1 MTVRSRRTTTI
12 PLSAFWDTSAIVPLC
27 CHQPQ
32 TAQAARMG
40 RVYSRRTVWW
50 ATRVEAASSFHR
62 LLRNN
67 ELNRTG
73 LEQALERL
81 KLLRRA
87 WNEVQP
93 SDDIREHAERLLA
106 VHKLRAADALQ
117 LAAAHVW
124 CRHRPRGRHFV
135 GSDGNL
141 SSAAE
146 AEGFTVIL
154 LL

>member
-1 MTVRSRRTTTI
+1 M
-12 PLSAFWDTSAIVPLC
+12 
-27 CHQPQ
+27 
-32 TAQAARMG
+32 
-40 RVYSRRTVWW
+40 W

-62 LLRNN
+62 LLRND
-67 ELNRTG
+67 ELNRAG

-81 KLLRRA
+81 NLLRRA
-87 WNEVQP
+87 WNEVLP

-124 CRHRPRGRHFV
+124 CRHLTRGRHFV

-146 AEGFTVIL
+146 AEGFTVIRL
-154 LL
+154 L

>member
-1 MTVRSRRTTTI
+1 
-12 PLSAFWDTSAIVPLC
+12 
-27 CHQPQ
+27 
-32 TAQAARMG
+32 
-40 RVYSRRTVWW
+40 
-50 ATRVEAASSFHR
+50 

-73 LEQALERL
+73 FEQALERL

-141 SSAAE
+141 SNAAE
-146 AEGFTVIL
+146 AEGFTIIL